1 MILRRIVMVRLR
13 YKINFCRC
21 TVHLDTI
28 KVSLCTTHRAHTPPW
43 TWYNMLPH
51 HRVVHNDVL
60 LPTVFINVTLATLKC
75 KLWWRSWTETC
86 RSNFNLRFNVNFNV
100 NFSGLWDWYRVH
112 LLVNEGLWW
121 YKIKLDTTHYLFCCD
136 WSVYVTSLWRRGLT
150 FPTHMTRTVL
160 SDRASWYC
168 TVQCCTFIPTTFV
181 PLHKQIFVM
190 CPWI

>member
-1 MILRRIVMVRLR
+1 MCVLFVL
-13 YKINFCRC
+13 CR
-21 TVHLDTI
+21 
-28 KVSLCTTHRAHTPPW
+28 VSLCTAHRAHTPPW

-51 HRVVHNDVL
+51 HRIVHNDVL
-60 LPTVFINVTLATLKC
+60 LPTVFINVTSAGLKC
-75 KLWWRSWTETC
+75 KLWWSWTETC
-86 RSNFNLRFNVNFNV
+86 RSNFNLRFNV

-168 TVQCCTFIPTTFV
+168 TM
-181 PLHKQIFVM
+181 LHIHSYNFRSLTQADICNVLLNLG
-190 CPWI
+190 IIL